1 MSKAGKTKDNNWAM
15 VVTQLVERSLQTPE
29 IFGSNPIIV
38 KVLNTKLK
46 IEKTKILKKRLEMA
60 HL

>member
-1 MSKAGKTKDNNWAM
+1 MSKAGKTKDNWA
-15 VVTQLVERSLQTPE
+15 VFVAQLVERSLPTLE